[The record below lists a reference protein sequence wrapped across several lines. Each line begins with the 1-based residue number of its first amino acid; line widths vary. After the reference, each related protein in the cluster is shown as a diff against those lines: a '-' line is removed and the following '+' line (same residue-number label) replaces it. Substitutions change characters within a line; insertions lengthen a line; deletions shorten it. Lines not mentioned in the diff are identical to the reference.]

1 MRVTRRARPSQV
13 GCGASIGRR
22 RLLHTQ
28 ASDVPL
34 TAETHD
40 QASMAGLTMV
50 VRLDFHDASEL
61 PGEPAHSQQVQ
72 CDRLQSQEPVATA
85 LSARGR

>member
-28 ASDVPL
+28 ASEVPL
-34 TAETHD
+34 TAENHE
-40 QASMAGLTMV
+40 QGSMAGLTMV
-50 VRLDFHDASEL
+50 VRLDFHDAREM
-61 PGEPAHSQQVQ
+61 PAEPAHSRQVQ
-72 CDRLQSQEPVATA
+72 GDRLQSQEPGATA
-85 LSARGR
+85 SSARGR